1 VSELRA
7 AAQRVRE
14 ARERAEAVA
23 REQAKTAADAARRRR
38 LDALS
43 VRVDAAWSELEALVD
58 EKNYDAAIKLAI
70 DLRDVARRDGSV
82 AAFAKRFE
90 ALRKR
95 QLRRRGFFD
104 RWKLQNEP
112 AQAYAGA

>member
-1 VSELRA
+1 LSELRA
-7 AAQRVRE
+7 AAESTRE
-14 ARERAEAVA
+14 ARERAETVA
-23 REQAKTAADAARRRR
+23 REQAKKAADATRRKR
-38 LDALS
+38 LDALATK
-43 VRVDAAWSELEALVD
+43 VGAAWTELEALVD
-58 EKNYDAAIKLAI
+58 QKDYDAAIKLAT
-70 DLRDVARRDGSV
+70 DLRDLAKRDGAV

-112 AQAYAGA
+112 SQSYAGA